1 MKELAKGTNSE
12 VIFKVLQVLINT
24 QQNDFGAA
32 LAHDTTML
40 DDIADS
46 IEVEKNL
53 ENDYGEEDG

>member
-24 QQNDFGAA
+24 QQSDFFEA

-46 IEVEKNL
+46 LEVEQNVN
-53 ENDYGEEDG
+53 NDYGDEEG